1 MRTSITTGSD
11 SRFRSGVARN
21 TGRVLVGVVR
31 APLVIVLAL
40 LEPVVRAICGFAL
53 VIGVLVA
60 IVFEL
65 SAVGPRFP
73 FLWMIG
79 MSLAFGLV
87 LVLYEGLLGL
97 LLD

>member
-1 MRTSITTGSD
+1 MRTSIAAGSSSSFWSD
-11 SRFRSGVARN
+11 MRRGVGRF
-21 TGRVLVGVVR
+21 LVSVVR
-31 APLVIVLAL
+31 APLLLVLGL
-40 LEPVVRAICGFAL
+40 LEPVVRAICGIAM
-53 VIGVLVA
+53 VMGILVA

-97 LLD
+97 LLE